1 MLEKERIIK
10 QAAYRHFKI
19 KIKITWNQKGFIKEL
34 HVHWFRF

>member
-19 KIKITWNQKGFIKEL
+19 KIKITRNQKGFIKEL
-34 HVHWFRF
+34 HVH